1 MFGGKFYRL
10 EASDLKVQLESL
22 KKENADLK
30 FANEAYKK
38 RLESEMANASY
49 AIDWDAM
56 KAFSIERM
64 WENGLPKTIIGY
76 MLSEPLVTTSGEG
89 VERVTEKDVI
99 REWTL
104 YCSAETHEKLV
115 KEFNEWRTSNK
126 K

>member
-1 MFGGKFYRL
+1 MFGGKFYRI

-76 MLSEPLVTTSGEG
+76 MLSEPFVTSSGEG

-115 KEFNEWRTSNK
+115 KEFNEWRNNDN
-126 K
+126 